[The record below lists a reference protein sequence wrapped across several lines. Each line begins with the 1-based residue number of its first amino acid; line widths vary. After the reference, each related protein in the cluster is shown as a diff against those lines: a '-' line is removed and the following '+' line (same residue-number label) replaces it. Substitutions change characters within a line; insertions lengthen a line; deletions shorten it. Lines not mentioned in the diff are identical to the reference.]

1 MTIQLSLV
9 AGLTIALSVLHPS
22 DSVATPPAQEEGV
35 VSVEASQADT
45 SLTAPTDTTCITLE
59 QALQIALSENTSVK
73 IADKEVE
80 RTQYAKKGTYA
91 SLFPQVDGSA
101 SFQRTIEKQVMY
113 MDFDMSSLTGGSE
126 GETGG
131 TESGST
137 GGSGSSADGLEVGR
151 WNTFS
156 AGITASMPLVNAQL
170 WESLKISGQDV
181 ELAVEKARS
190 SRLEMVT
197 QVKQAYFQVLF
208 AKESAKVYKEV
219 YDNALANYEKIKLRY
234 DVKSASELDLARS
247 LTTLANAIPN
257 MYDSQ
262 NAVTLALW
270 QLKAVM
276 GVDLD
281 LNIDTEGELHDYAD
295 EMNILYHEDEL
306 SLEHNSSLRQLAIQ
320 AEQLASS
327 VKSAQYAYLPSLSV
341 GFAYQ
346 YSAMANDFEFSNYRW
361 TPYSYV
367 GFTLSIPIFSGG
379 KRLNN
384 VRSAKVQATELDL
397 QRVETER
404 QLKISIRQNINSME
418 SAMRS
423 FEAADK
429 ALESARKS
437 YDITLASYEV
447 GGSTYTDLSDAQL
460 ALTQASLTAGQAI
473 YNYLTAKA
481 SLEGV
486 LGNDFLEENEND

>member
-9 AGLTIALSVLHPS
+9 AGLTIALSVLHPL

-113 MDFDMSSLTGGSE
+113 MDFDMSSLTGSSE

-131 TESGST
+131 TGS
-137 GGSGSSADGLEVGR
+137 SGSSADGLEVGR

-341 GFAYQ
+341 GFTYQ